1 MVLYNFKTI
10 TTVPSSSDLIDN
22 VLSKT
27 QRKTPTVV
35 HKGYAIG
42 RIRDF
47 YMRKVKFSQQM
58 FHDKLSLILTEFPSF
73 DDLHPFYADLLNV
86 LYDRDHYKLALGQLA
101 TAKSLVDGIARD
113 YVRLL
118 KYADSLYRCKCLKRA
133 ALGRMATLMSR
144 HKQNLGYLEQVR
156 QHLARLPSI
165 DPTTRTLLIAGYP
178 NVGKS
183 SFINKITRADVD
195 VQPYAFTTKSLF
207 VGHCDYKYLR
217 WQVIDTPGILDHE
230 LEARNTIEMQS
241 ITALAHLRACV
252 LFFIDPSEQCGYSL
266 EKQFSL
272 FKSIMPLF
280 SNKPLIVVANKTDLG
295 WEDKLDDH
303 GKDLL
308 SKFEADSKGQTVL
321 MKMSTHEEIGVSE
334 VKNSACE
341 KLLEA
346 RVESKVRGKK
356 IQNVMN
362 RLHMA
367 TPKGPTGS
375 RTPNIPASVLAK
387 REAQEKRL
395 REAGIEGDND
405 DDDDDIAMGG
415 QNETEARRELER
427 DLQEKN
433 GGAGVYSMDYRKLY
447 DLKKDEWKYDIM
459 PEIVDGKNIVDFVDP
474 DIMAKLEQLEME
486 EEAREAVRDVTND
499 EEVDGYRFITNEEK
513 ELVAKIKDKRILLKM
528 ETSREK
534 SAHDNRS
541 AIERNKIPV
550 RRSRLQKH
558 LEDLGMHT
566 EDADELVE
574 RAAKRTGKKRQ
585 RSESVGVSLA
595 RSESRARSQS
605 FSRSRSVSVAPGEGF
620 SNPRQKAKAIELA
633 HKKQRTGV
641 AAMSRRGEADR
652 TIINKKPKH
661 LFSGKRGIGKT
672 DRR

>member
-1 MVLYNFKTI
+1 MVLVNFKTI
-10 TTVPSSSDLIDN
+10 TVVPAGDALVDN

-58 FHDKLSLILTEFPSF
+58 FHDKLSQILNDFPKF
-73 DDLHPFYADLLNV
+73 DELHPFYADLLNV

-101 TAKSLVDGIARD
+101 TARSLIDGIARD

-133 ALGRMATLMSR
+133 ALGRMCTLVSR
-144 HKQNLGYLEQVR
+144 HKKNLAYLEQVR

-165 DPTTRTLLIAGYP
+165 DPATRTLLIAGFP

-252 LFFIDPSEQCGYSL
+252 LFFVDPSEQCGYSL
-266 EKQFSL
+266 EKQHSL

-280 SNKPLIVVANKTDLG
+280 ANKPVIVVATKTDLG
-295 WEDKLDDH
+295 WESSLEDSSRELLESFKTDSG
-303 GKDLL
+303 GKATML
-308 SKFEADSKGQTVL
+308 
-321 MKMSTHEEIGVSE
+321 KMSTHEEVGVTE
-334 VKNSACE
+334 VKNTACE

-356 IQNVMN
+356 VQKVLN
-362 RLHMA
+362 RLHLA
-367 TPKGPTGS
+367 TPKTTTEE
-375 RTPNIPASVLAK
+375 RKPNIPASVLA
-387 REAQEKRL
+387 RRAAQSEAR
-395 REAGIEGDND
+395 
-405 DDDDDIAMGG
+405 DDIEMEDTDVTMG
-415 QNETEARRELER
+415 TEGSGPGGRKLER
-427 DLQEKN
+427 DLQEEN
-433 GGAGVYSMDYRKLY
+433 GGAGVYSMDWRKLY
-447 DLKKDEWKYDIM
+447 QLRKKEWAYDIM
-459 PEIVDGKNIVDFVDP
+459 PEIVDGKNIADFVDP
-474 DIMAKLEQLEME
+474 DIGAKLRQLELE
-486 EEAREAVRDVTND
+486 EEAREAVRDVTD
-499 EEVDGYRFITNEEK
+499 DAEVGGYRFVTDEERQ
-513 ELVAKIKDKRILLKM
+513 VVRQIKDRKSLIKQ
-528 ETSREK
+528 ESVREK
-534 SAHDNRS
+534 NAHKHRS
-541 AIERNKIPV
+541 ALQRNKV
-550 RRSRLQKH
+550 VTRRSRLQEH
-558 LEDLGMHT
+558 LESLGLEKDEASDLV
-566 EDADELVE
+566 D
-574 RAAKRTGKKRQ
+574 RAASRRGVKRT
-585 RSESVGVSLA
+585 
-595 RSESRARSQS
+595 RSQS
-605 FSRSRSVSVAPGEGF
+605 LAISTVRQESRPRSLSRSRSVSIAPNDGF
-620 SNPRQKAKAIELA
+620 SNPHQRAKAMELA
-633 HKKQRTGV
+633 RKKLKTGV
-641 AAMSRRGEADR
+641 AKYARKGDADR
-652 TIINKKPKH
+652 SIPSKLPKH